1 MNIKWCLFFVLF
13 IFGLLLTNFTSGQK
27 KHTTLKAYLILNNQN
42 TAIKN
47 DSLFEKELRMQ
58 LGELLKKENITLAP
72 NEEMETA
79 EKMHLYIKVD
89 ISDSLRI
96 SYWKSMAP
104 QGISAVNVLPKKNT
118 IYLYKDEKDIIKK
131 VISYAKKNI

>member
-79 EKMHLYIKVD
+79 EQLNLYFQVEIV
-89 ISDSLRI
+89 DSLKL
-96 SYWKSMAP
+96 SYWKSVAP
-104 QGISAVNVLPKKNT
+104 QDIATINVLPKKNT
-118 IYLYKDEKDIIKK
+118 AYLYKDKEDIIKK
-131 VISYAKKNI
+131 VISYAKKNL